1 MVIFQIEKLEEYKR
15 NKTNPIFFE
24 KDLMFFKNELLGYI
38 LTQKIRENNRRVI
51 KKLAQS
57 KEWEIFK
64 NKVRELKI

>member
-15 NKTNPIFFE
+15 NKTNPIFFK

-38 LTQKIRENNRRVI
+38 LTQKFRENNRRVI

-57 KEWEIFK
+57 KDWEVFK
-64 NKVRELKI
+64 NKVKELKI

>member
-57 KEWEIFK
+57 KDWEVFK
-64 NKVRELKI
+64 NKVKELNI